1 MPCPTARVCCA
12 GGAISNHG
20 DFTCS
25 NSTFD
30 SNTSGYDGGGAIN
43 NAFGDFTCSN
53 SIFTNNT
60 ADDGGA
66 ISSNYG
72 ESTCSNSTFDSN
84 AAAIKGGAVYAV
96 ARSGL
101 VMSWVA
107 IRDSDSHE
115 DGAIF
120 SAGNVSVDSSWFEHN
135 SGRKG
140 ASIYL
145 AEDAMVSISGT
156 SFSFNNAT
164 ETGGALYLEA
174 FVTGH
179 IDNCRFLNNTS
190 PVGGALS
197 LASAD
202 DGREFSVFGCNF
214 TGNTA
219 SVGAGGAIIQQ
230 GSATVL
236 SVNVDNGTFVNN
248 TAPCCYTG
256 TSNTGDNMSCEDAST
271 GYGTGWSCCNEQ
283 QYLLVNSTNGDH
295 TCETCDKH
303 ELNCTAIGLTVATLP
318 VASGYWRETID
329 QTDIRTCWNTAACK
343 GGDGGFSWDTADVY
357 CNDGYMGPYCAVCA
371 PGYARLPGYRCVE
384 CSHSAVAA
392 TITILAAIVLVALAL
407 LWLLFSKTTEVED
420 GAGGVQTI
428 GASGRASKLARVG
441 VLLLQRLRIPVVVL
455 QVLTQYISITG
466 LTLPLQ
472 YLQFLRAVD
481 FMSLDMRWLT
491 SPGCAADVDFYGR
504 LLIATLAPLVITALI
519 FSPRLYLRF
528 ISRRRPAVAPK
539 LRQVVARDVNAF
551 LVFTF
556 LIFSGVSLTVFET
569 FACDKHLKE
578 FTGDIYLHAD
588 YSLRCNDDEGLH
600 KKYSIYAGFMVVVYP
615 VGIPLMY
622 AAILRQAAVKQR
634 EHGRQPSRLAPA
646 SSFLWSSYKGR
657 AYYWESVEC
666 YRRLMLSGL
675 LVFIMPGTPGQSA
688 VACIFAFVTTMV
700 YEQYHPVDGG
710 SEQAIGSLLIALNV
724 LMLVMAIAQV
734 ALVYTNVR
742 APDGPLRQNSVFAGA
757 SS

>member
-1 MPCPTARVCCA
+1 
-12 GGAISNHG
+12 
-20 DFTCS
+20 
-25 NSTFD
+25 
-30 SNTSGYDGGGAIN
+30 
-43 NAFGDFTCSN
+43 
-53 SIFTNNT
+53 
-60 ADDGGA
+60 
-66 ISSNYG
+66 
-72 ESTCSNSTFDSN
+72 
-84 AAAIKGGAVYAV
+84 
-96 ARSGL
+96 
-101 VMSWVA
+101 
-107 IRDSDSHE
+107 
-115 DGAIF
+115 
-120 SAGNVSVDSSWFEHN
+120 
-135 SGRKG
+135 
-140 ASIYL
+140 
-145 AEDAMVSISGT
+145 MVSISGT

-174 FVTGH
+174 LVTGH

-236 SVNVDNGTFVNN
+236 SVN
-248 TAPCCYTG
+248 
-256 TSNTGDNMSCEDAST
+256 
-271 GYGTGWSCCNEQ
+271 
-283 QYLLVNSTNGDH
+283 
-295 TCETCDKH
+295 
-303 ELNCTAIGLTVATLP
+303 
-318 VASGYWRETID
+318 
-329 QTDIRTCWNTAACK
+329 
-343 GGDGGFSWDTADVY
+343 
-357 CNDGYMGPYCAVCA
+357 
-371 PGYARLPGYRCVE
+371 
-384 CSHSAVAA
+384 
-392 TITILAAIVLVALAL
+392 
-407 LWLLFSKTTEVED
+407 
-420 GAGGVQTI
+420 
-428 GASGRASKLARVG
+428 
-441 VLLLQRLRIPVVVL
+441 
-455 QVLTQYISITG
+455 YISITG

-622 AAILRQAAVKQR
+622 AAILRLAAVKQR

-657 AYYWESVEC
+657 ACYWESVEC
-666 YRRLMLSGL
+666 FRRLMLSGL

-700 YEQYHPVDGG
+700 YEQVRPHHNRMDKWLYTLGCVIVVSSMFTSLLMQYHPVDGG

-742 APDGPLRQNSVFAGA
+742 APDGPLRQNSVFGLFRG
-757 SS
+757 SSQIAARSLARVDSVTPSPMS